1 MHPEIS
7 QCQSWHHDTT
17 TKCSMQSPDLNSSG
31 PIEAAARCKRNSHH
45 RPAVGCHSILL
56 ESADLWL
63 KQLWQNQLATHSTC
77 HARPFPALPESS
89 GIYVRVQVWWPLVFR
104 CHVCLST
111 PWFLL
116 ADLHDQRSSST
127 QHSNFRYVSNNSQN
141 YVTHIRQL
149 IMIGS
154 WSLCQIICLAC
165 SAYRL
170 LSLCGHVVRYKQWL
184 HWGAHRETGTQA
196 EPEVSHM

>member
-17 TKCSMQSPDLNSSG
+17 TKCSIMQSPDLNSSG

-45 RPAVGCHSILL
+45 RPAVACRSILL

-63 KQLWQNQLATHSTC
+63 KQLWLNQLATHSTC

-89 GIYVRVQVWWPLVFR
+89 GIYVGVQVWWPLVFR

-116 ADLHDQRSSST
+116 ANLHDQRSSSK
-127 QHSNFRYVSNNSQN
+127 QHSNFRYVSNKSELRHSYTTTDYDCLMVTLSN
-141 YVTHIRQL
+141 YLLGLQ
-149 IMIGS
+149 
-154 WSLCQIICLAC
+154 CLQD
-165 SAYRL
+165 SIL
-170 LSLCGHVVRYKQWL
+170 LRPCCAV
-184 HWGAHRETGTQA
+184 
-196 EPEVSHM
+196 